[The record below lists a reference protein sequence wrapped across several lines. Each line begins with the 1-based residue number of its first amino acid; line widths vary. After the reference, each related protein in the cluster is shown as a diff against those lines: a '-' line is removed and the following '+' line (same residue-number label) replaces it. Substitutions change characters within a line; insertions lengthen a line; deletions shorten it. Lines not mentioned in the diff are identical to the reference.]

1 MAIKSAGRMALEADG
16 ASGGE
21 GVSFAF
27 ELEEAMEVLIVPS
40 YLSGER
46 KMISSI
52 VVRCCRRSSSF
63 FYARSL
69 HAQSVN

>member
-27 ELEEAMEVLIVPS
+27 ELEEAVEVLIV
-40 YLSGER
+40 G
-46 KMISSI
+46 SI
-52 VVRCCRRSSSF
+52 CLVKEK
-63 FYARSL
+63 
-69 HAQSVN
+69 